1 MTQFLRALVQR
12 VLPEPLLRA
21 NRIRRY
27 KRLLPDD
34 LCQII
39 ENIPQNAVCVD
50 CGANIGR
57 VSELFA
63 AQGAIVH
70 AFEPNPHAFRLL
82 QAVSVAQPH
91 IRAFNKAVG
100 TSDDQ
105 TLDLY
110 LHDFHE
116 KDPLGY
122 SQGSSLMSDKPNVS
136 ADAVSVQMI
145 DLARHLKELD
155 RVAILKIDIE
165 GYEVELLPHLLDNDA
180 LDGVDHIFIE
190 THEKKWPALQEK
202 TKRMI
207 GLLENSSVAG
217 RVRYD
222 WP

>member
-1 MTQFLRALVQR
+1 MTQMIRTLVQR
-12 VLPEPLLRA
+12 VLPEPFLRS

-27 KRLLPDD
+27 KRLLSDD

-39 ENIPQNAVCVD
+39 ERIPQNAVCVD

-70 AFEPNPHAFRLL
+70 AFEPNPHAFRHL
-82 QAVSVAQPH
+82 QAISVTQPR
-91 IRAFNKAVG
+91 IRAFNRAVG
-100 TSDDQ
+100 TSDDL

-110 LHDFHE
+110 LHDLHE

-122 SQGSSLMSDKPNVS
+122 SQGSSLLSDKPNVS
-136 ADAVSVQMI
+136 AEAVSVQMI

-165 GYEVELLPHLLDNDA
+165 GYEVELLPHLLDNGA
-180 LDGVDHIFIE
+180 LDRVDQIFIE
-190 THEKKWPALQEK
+190 THEKKWPALREK
-202 TKRMI
+202 TEHMI
-207 GLLENSSVAG
+207 QLLQESASAG